1 MALPLA
7 PPLDPMLSKSQ
18 PEIPKGDGWI
28 YEPKWDGFRAI
39 VFKDGK
45 DVHIASR
52 DHKPLERYFPE
63 LPDALRE
70 TLPARCIVD
79 GEVVIAREQGLDF
92 DVLLQRIHPAESRIR
107 KLAAETPASFVA
119 FDILALA
126 TKDLTATPIEKRR
139 EALEKILGAG
149 GTTADLGPG
158 TQVIITPQTDDFDIA
173 SDWFVGFEDL
183 GLDGIVAKR
192 AGSPYTP
199 GDRTMVKVKHLR
211 DADCVVGGYRL
222 SKKGDGVGSLLLGL
236 YSDDGVLHYVGHTSS
251 FKAPER
257 RALLERLRELEGG
270 ESFGQG
276 RTPGG
281 PSRWSA
287 GRDTSWVSLDPVL
300 VCEVAYERLQSG
312 RFRHSARFL
321 RWRPDKPPAE
331 CTFEQLPL

>member
-1 MALPLA
+1 M
-7 PPLDPMLSKSQ
+7 
-18 PEIPKGDGWI
+18 
-28 YEPKWDGFRAI
+28 
-39 VFKDGK
+39 
-45 DVHIASR
+45 
-52 DHKPLERYFPE
+52 
-63 LPDALRE
+63 
-70 TLPARCIVD
+70 
-79 GEVVIAREQGLDF
+79 
-92 DVLLQRIHPAESRIR
+92 
-107 KLAAETPASFVA
+107 
-119 FDILALA
+119 
-126 TKDLTATPIEKRR
+126 
-139 EALEKILGAG
+139 
-149 GTTADLGPG
+149 
-158 TQVIITPQTDDFDIA
+158 IITPQTDDFDIA

-251 FKAPER
+251 FQGAQTARDFWNGCAK
-257 RALLERLRELEGG
+257 LEGG

-287 GRDTSWVSLDPVL
+287 GRDTSWVSLVPVL

-312 RFRHSARFL
+312 RFRHSALLSAVAPRQAPSGVHL
-321 RWRPDKPPAE
+321 RAAAALAGGLPPARWLHAWRLFLALGE
-331 CTFEQLPL
+331 MWRERCLLRVPPLPDEPTTPAAPRASDGPRSIAAPGSPTVRKRSGTVLMLRSSGSTSATSSHERGHDTRALGTGRIEYADAIVRSLAFWL